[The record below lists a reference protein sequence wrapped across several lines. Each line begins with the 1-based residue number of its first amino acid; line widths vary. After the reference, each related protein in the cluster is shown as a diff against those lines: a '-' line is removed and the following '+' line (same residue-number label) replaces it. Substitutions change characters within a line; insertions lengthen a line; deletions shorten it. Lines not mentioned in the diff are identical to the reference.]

1 MVECMKNMAK
11 KPELGQWIL
20 VSERLPKDDKYIL
33 ISYENFT
40 LADIGRYETD
50 KDGNGAFY
58 IGDEDRSCVSFGLFV
73 NAWMPLTE
81 PYRERKAD

>member
-20 VSERLPKDDKYIL
+20 VSERLLKDDKYIL

-73 NAWMPLTE
+73 NAWMPLPE